1 MLSVRSGVTG
11 RFKKMAETT
20 ASLVRQLRALQL
32 QVESLKGLQTV
43 VEEQKAV
50 IRELRALLEAPKAKE
65 DLGPLIVRHEAED
78 GWKQVAGRKKKKGK
92 ATFPVTPV
100 TQTRNSF
107 SGLEDQ
113 CSGNIGKTEETTL
126 SKGKVVVVGDS
137 QVRGLGRLFC
147 VRDARR
153 RMCVCLPGAGVRDVA
168 ERLEGVLG
176 GEGVAPTVC
185 ISAGGNDIG
194 KVRPEELLRRY
205 RQALERVREL
215 GGTPVLCGIL
225 PRRGAGVR
233 WWSEATALNSRLAD
247 HCRRNGWLFVD
258 NWSYFYGK
266 DHLYSRDGVHLSEM
280 GTGALAWSLQRDL
293 QQWGFLGGM

>member
-1 MLSVRSGVTG
+1 
-11 RFKKMAETT
+11 MAET
-20 ASLVRQLRALQL
+20 ASLVSQLHALRL
-32 QVESLKGLQTV
+32 QVESLQGLQSV
-43 VEEQKAV
+43 VEEQRAEIK
-50 IRELRALLEAPKAKE
+50 ELRALLDSRKE
-65 DLGPLIVRHEAED
+65 LEDPELPLTLRREAED
-78 GWKQVAGRKKKKGK
+78 QWRLVTHRKKKGK
-92 ATFPVTPV
+92 AKSPVTPV
-100 TQTRNSF
+100 IETRNSF

-113 CSGNIGKTEETTL
+113 CSGDGETDVTTL
-126 SKGKVVVVGDS
+126 SSGKVVVVGDS
-137 QVRGLGRLFC
+137 QVRGLGSIFC

-194 KVRPEELLRRY
+194 RVRPEDLWRRY
-205 RQALERVREL
+205 RQALGRVRDL

-225 PRRGAGVR
+225 PRRSAGAR

-266 DHLYSRDGVHLSEM
+266 DHLYTRDGVHLSEM

-293 QQWGFLGGM
+293 QAWGFLGKV